1 MSTSRTPSGTRE
13 SASDDAPVGPRHAN
27 LRNPEAEP
35 AVGHLRHR
43 LDPNAA
49 AGVAAHVTVLF
60 PFAHPDTIDSGVV
73 DTLRNLF
80 SRVPAFS
87 YAFERTAW
95 FDDQVLWLAPTDDRP
110 FRQLTRLV
118 HAAFPDFP
126 PFGGAFPESV
136 PHLTVGHEAPLRP

>member
-1 MSTSRTPSGTRE
+1 M
-13 SASDDAPVGPRHAN
+13 
-27 LRNPEAEP
+27 
-35 AVGHLRHR
+35 
-43 LDPNAA
+43 
-49 AGVAAHVTVLF
+49 TVLF

-110 FRQLTRLV
+110 FRELTRLV

-126 PFGGAFPESV
+126 PFGGAFPDSV
-136 PHLTVGHEAPLRP
+136 PHLTVGHEAPLDELRAAEAELADLTPVRGRASTVTLLVQPDPDRPVQVREEFRLG